1 MSNSR
6 FRRFLAATALATTT
20 LVATLAAPAAAH
32 VSIVAYGTTF
42 TAGSSNVIYFRVPH
56 ACSSTSVTN
65 KVTVTIPASV
75 TGVKPQVVPGWTVS
89 RTLNGTTTA
98 TVTWTSSGRAYD
110 LKDWQFMD
118 FGIRATLNGVE
129 GDVIVFDS
137 TTQYCDFDESGNALG
152 TPEVEAWTG
161 VDAPKLTL
169 VGTTKKVSGA
179 ADLADLKGRV
189 VTLESTISAMQTTLT
204 SMATNVGLVVNE
216 MQTGQKSASISR
228 NARGVVFYDLD
239 LSTIWKKKSVDIMV
253 GSTKIGSVYLNSVGD
268 ASGSIAARSA
278 TSATVGST
286 VSFVWKGVTVAT
298 GVVI

>member
-1 MSNSR
+1 
-6 FRRFLAATALATTT
+6 
-20 LVATLAAPAAAH
+20 
-32 VSIVAYGTTF
+32 
-42 TAGSSNVIYFRVPH
+42 
-56 ACSSTSVTN
+56 
-65 KVTVTIPASV
+65 
-75 TGVKPQVVPGWTVS
+75 
-89 RTLNGTTTA
+89 
-98 TVTWTSSGRAYD
+98 
-110 LKDWQFMD
+110 
-118 FGIRATLNGVE
+118 
-129 GDVIVFDS
+129 
-137 TTQYCDFDESGNALG
+137 
-152 TPEVEAWTG
+152 
-161 VDAPKLTL
+161 
-169 VGTTKKVSGA
+169 
-179 ADLADLKGRV
+179 V

-298 GVVI
+298 GVVF